1 MDIYKSFVKKGLMK
15 VNAKISFIFF
25 WLSMALLLMHKGGQ
39 ISSNFLS
46 TTLALVLI
54 LTLGVSHGALDDVKG
69 YKLLKYYKI
78 KNKFVFFLSY
88 IFLALIIIILW
99 IFFPTCMLILFL
111 IVASYH
117 FGKEDCWG
125 FEIKK
130 SNLNIVKFFL
140 KGSLIVFAPL
150 WLSFNET
157 ISIFNILGVKNET
170 FYNFLNFANGNHFF
184 LTFSTISI
192 LSNFLL
198 ARNIKEVTG
207 LLIDTLAI
215 MILYGVFDPL
225 IAFTIYFC
233 FLHSVR
239 HLASLTFEL
248 NISIKDLIKK
258 SFRLTALTALLFWIG
273 FAILVNYHKIDIDSS
288 IITVIFIGLASLTFP
303 HILLEYL
310 LEKNEKK
317 S

>member
-1 MDIYKSFVKKGLMK
+1 MT
-15 VNAKISFIFF
+15 VNNKISFIFF
-25 WLSMALLLMHKGGQ
+25 FSSVALLLMHEGGQ

-46 TTLALVLI
+46 TTLCLILI

-78 KNKFVFFLSY
+78 KNKFIFFLSY
-88 IFLALIIIILW
+88 VFLALIVITAW
-99 IFFPTCMLILFL
+99 IFAPALMLVLFL
-111 IVASYH
+111 LVASYH

-130 SNLNIVKFFL
+130 SNLITIKFFL

-157 ISIFNILGVKNET
+157 ISIFNTLGVKNEI
-170 FYNFLNFANGNHFF
+170 FYSFLNFANENYFF
-184 LTFSTISI
+184 MTFSVISI

-198 ARNIKEVTG
+198 AKNVKGVTS
-207 LLIDTLAI
+207 LFVDIFAI
-215 MILYGVFDPL
+215 TILYSVFSPL

-239 HLASLTFEL
+239 HLAALTFEL
-248 NISIKDLIKK
+248 NIDIKDLIKK
-258 SFRLTALTALLFWIG
+258 TFRLTALTALLFWIG
-273 FAILVNYHKIDIDSS
+273 LTILVNFQKIDMDSS
-288 IITVIFIGLASLTFP
+288 VITVIFIGLASLTFP

-310 LEKNEKK
+310 LEKNEK
-317 S
+317 